1 KLVLCCVS
9 LDLHLSPLAL
19 QGTQPAKHQRRS
31 YCIGRRRKKKKG
43 GRETEV
49 CPSCRDPLGA
59 GRPPRDHNAAGS
71 TSVLA
76 SGEPC
81 GVYTLSCAKGLRCV
95 PPPRE
100 HSPLQALLQGRGICA
115 KHSRTSPTER
125 PHPTGPHP
133 SHSGDIEKAPCRK
146 LLNSVLRGLELTIF
160 QSDRDIYIPNCD
172 TRGFY
177 RKKQCRSSKGMQ
189 RGHCWCVD
197 ELGTPVPSRA
207 TEDGTLPCDGE

>member
-1 KLVLCCVS
+1 MPL
-9 LDLHLSPLAL
+9 LSNLAAVAAL
-19 QGTQPAKHQRRS
+19 LLMAHCGWGTAAVNRLGPFK
-31 YCIGRRRKKKKG
+31 
-43 GRETEV
+43 V

-59 GRPPRDHNAAGS
+59 GRPPREPPAAGS
-71 TSVLA
+71 TSALA
-76 SGEPC
+76 QGEPC
-81 GVYTLSCAKGLRCV
+81 GVYTLSCARGLRCV

-100 HSPLQALLQGRGICA
+100 HSPLQALLQGRGLCA

-133 SHSGDIEKAPCRK
+133 SHGTDIEKAPCRK
-146 LLNSVLRGLELTIF
+146 LLNTVLRGLELTVF

-189 RGHCWCVD
+189 RGLCWCVD
-197 ELGTPVPSRA
+197 ELGTALPLPHGGGDD
-207 TEDGTLPCDGE
+207 DGTLPCDSE

>member
-1 KLVLCCVS
+1 MENPRPGLKMSLLSNLTAIVLLLIAQCGSWTLASRLGPHKGC
-9 LDLHLSPLAL
+9 LSC
-19 QGTQPAKHQRRS
+19 K
-31 YCIGRRRKKKKG
+31 
-43 GRETEV
+43 
-49 CPSCRDPLGA
+49 DPLGSGNRA
-59 GRPPRDHNAAGS
+59 SRDHAGTASS

-76 SGEPC
+76 LGEPC
-81 GVYTLSCAKGLRCV
+81 GVYTLICAKGLRCV

-100 HSPLQALLQGRGICA
+100 HSPLQALLQGRGSCV
-115 KHSRTSPTER
+115 KHSRPSPTER

-133 SHSGDIEKAPCRK
+133 SHSGEIDKAPCRK

-177 RKKQCRSSKGMQ
+177 RKKQCRSSMGMQ

-197 ELGTPVPSRA
+197 ELGTALSMRPG
-207 TEDGTLPCDGE
+207 EDGTLPCDGE

>member
-1 KLVLCCVS
+1 LCRVS
-9 LDLHLSPLAL
+9 HDLHLSHLAL
-19 QGTQPAKHQRRS
+19 QGTLDRQSTKES
-31 YCIGRRRKKKKG
+31 YCIEAG
-43 GRETEV
+43 GRLRKEERKGKRVRV
-49 CPSCRDPLGA
+49 CPSCKDPLGA

-76 SGEPC
+76 QGEPC
-81 GVYTLSCAKGLRCV
+81 GVYTLTCAKGLRCV

-115 KHSRTSPTER
+115 KYSKTSPTER

-207 TEDGTLPCDGE
+207 SEDGTIPCDGE